1 MIVEPYLD
9 PALKYEGSVHCPRG
23 KAKIV
28 SVIDRFDEQ
37 KRRASVDRDWNHLHM
52 ALDQPH
58 QSLDLSHPRY
68 LDALLTDAEALSAA
82 FDCLRVDFYAS
93 DSDYVFGELTNLPA
107 GGLGRFSSPDGAQ
120 RFTRAFFA

>member
-1 MIVEPYLD
+1 LT
-9 PALKYEGSVHCPRG
+9 GSTNRSG
-23 KAKIV
+23 A
-28 SVIDRFDEQ
+28 
-37 KRRASVDRDWNHLHM
+37 RRSIATGISFIWRWTSLTR
-52 ALDQPH
+52 
-58 QSLDLSHPRY
+58 SLDLPRPRY
-68 LDALLTDAEALSAA
+68 LDALLADAEALSAA